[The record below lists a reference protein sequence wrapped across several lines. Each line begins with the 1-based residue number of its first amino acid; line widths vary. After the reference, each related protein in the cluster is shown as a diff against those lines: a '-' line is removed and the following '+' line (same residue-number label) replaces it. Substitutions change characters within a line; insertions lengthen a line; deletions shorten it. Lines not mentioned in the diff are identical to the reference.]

1 VPIDFIDRELVS
13 QPEKPSITPDQI
25 ASISAEEFSKKTGGD
40 PHEAALWIKAA
51 AEYGI
56 AEAQA
61 LLGQIL
67 LDGRGIEADAGK
79 AREWFRAAAQQ
90 GHLMAMNMLGRC
102 HELGWGGE
110 MDLPQAAVW
119 FRRAAGKGLDCAMY
133 NYANLLLHGN
143 GVPKD
148 ERLALDW
155 YRQSAARGYAKSLGV
170 LGRFYEEG
178 WVVEADREIA
188 LEYYRKSAEGGD
200 FRGQYNYALAIA
212 ERGDIAAAVPWLR
225 KALAG
230 AHLAFSR
237 SMARNLF
244 ALPKPEL
251 KEIALEAYAK
261 CCTSGE
267 AEDYYAYA
275 CALLG
280 TSPVQKPLAR
290 QMLQRAADL
299 GHVKARQALVQAND

>member
-1 VPIDFIDRELVS
+1 MS
-13 QPEKPSITPDQI
+13 PSRKTIITRDQI
-25 ASISAEEFSKKTGGD
+25 AAISAEELRQKISGD
-40 PHEAALWIKAA
+40 AHEAAHWIEAA
-51 AEYGI
+51 ADYGI

-67 LDGRGIEADAGK
+67 LDGRGIAVDAAQ
-79 AREWFRAAAQQ
+79 ARMWFLKAAQQ

-102 HELGWGGE
+102 HELGWGGD
-110 MDLPQAAVW
+110 MDLPQAASW
-119 FRRAAGKGLDCAMY
+119 FRRAADQGLDCAMY

-178 WVVEADREIA
+178 WVVAADGAIA

-212 ERGDIAAAVPWLR
+212 EQGDMAGAALWLR
-225 KALAG
+225 KALTG

-244 ALPKPEL
+244 ALSKPEFT
-251 KEIALEAYAK
+251 EIALEAYAK
-261 CCTSGE
+261 CCASGK

-275 CALLG
+275 IALL
-280 TSPVQKPLAR
+280 SIHPRQQALAR
-290 QMLQRAADL
+290 QMLQHAADL
-299 GHVKARQALVQAND
+299 GHADARQSLAENR

>member
-1 VPIDFIDRELVS
+1 MSSPRES
-13 QPEKPSITPDQI
+13 PITPDQI
-25 ASISAEEFSKKTGGD
+25 ATISAKELRQKISGD
-40 PHEAALWIKAA
+40 PHKAAHWIKAA

-67 LDGRGIEADAGK
+67 LDGRGIAMD
-79 AREWFRAAAQQ
+79 AAQARIWFLKAAEQ

-102 HELGWGGE
+102 HELGWGGD
-110 MDLPQAAVW
+110 MDLPQAASW
-119 FRRAAGKGLDCAMY
+119 FRRAADQGLDCAMY

-188 LEYYRKSAEGGD
+188 LEYYRQSAEGGD
-200 FRGQYNYALAIA
+200 FRGQYNYALMLA
-212 ERGDIAAAVPWLR
+212 ERGDMTTAASWLR

-230 AHLAFSR
+230 AHIAFSR

-244 ALPKPEL
+244 ALSKPEFT
-251 KEIALEAYAK
+251 EIALEAYAK

-267 AEDYYAYA
+267 AEDYYAYVI
-275 CALLG
+275 ALL
-280 TSPVQKPLAR
+280 SVNPRQQALAR
-290 QMLQRAADL
+290 QMLERAAEL
-299 GHVKARQALVQAND
+299 GHADAQQALAENR